1 MRRPIIPARKNL
13 TEWFAAPLALALVTA
28 AVGACS
34 SSSNS
39 SNPPA
44 DAGSHDSSLP
54 PSDATG
60 GGLDLE
66 CGQIAA
72 LAGGTPSACA
82 EGQTCC
88 TTVSISTM
96 GASAV
101 CVAAGSCTGG
111 ISNECSSKADCS
123 GGQVCCAGAEPDAA
137 PNTLAGIIDLNMF
150 ETTCQTTCGSTQT
163 QECLQDD
170 ECPMGQSCLPIA
182 GGAGGFNLGGFN
194 IGSIL
199 GGAGGGGAA
208 TGDAS
213 VATPMTCQVPVVD
226 AGKDSGESPQPDA
239 ATPDSGSTIVDAGVD
254 AADANP

>member
-13 TEWFAAPLALALVTA
+13 TEWFVAPLALALVTA
-28 AVGACS
+28 GVGACS
-34 SSSNS
+34 SSSSNS
-39 SNPPA
+39 AA
-44 DAGSHDSSLP
+44 DAGGTPDASLP
-54 PSDATG
+54 LSDATG

-82 EGQTCC
+82 AGQTCC

-111 ISNECSSKADCS
+111 ISNECASKADCT
-123 GGQVCCAGAEPDAA
+123 GGQICCAGAEPDAA

-150 ETTCQTTCGSTQT
+150 ETTCQTSCGSTQT
-163 QECLQDD
+163 QECLQDS
-170 ECPMGQSCLPIA
+170 ECPAGQSCLPIA
-182 GGAGGFNLGGFN
+182 GGAGGFNLGGIN

-199 GGAGGGGAA
+199 GGAGGGA

-213 VATPMTCQVPVVD
+213 VATPMTCQVPPPD
-226 AGKDSGESPQPDA
+226 AGPDSGVSAQPDA
-239 ATPDSGSTIVDAGVD
+239 GAPDSGAPIVDAGGD